1 MAQILK
7 LTLTKGSVS
16 QDDLEA
22 LEDLK
27 KEKSLE
33 TYLS

>member
-33 TYLS
+33 TYFS